1 MSKVKLLLLGDCQS
15 TTDFLYRFNR
25 AAVARAFATGT
36 PASESA
42 KYARDC
48 SVSSTSAQVT
58 TRAKMLSEVGE
69 LHCFDGKLPDGII
82 LVYDVTSPESFE
94 GVGQALEELMMQEEP
109 AGCKLCVVADT
120 GVLGFD
126 AAIRMVSADEGRA
139 LAGRFSASFFELST
153 ESDREV
159 DRVVFKVVRECLALT
174 GDGSSGGDIE
184 EWSGNWGRSLTGKI
198 SRMFRK

>member
-25 AAVARAFATGT
+25 AAVARAFAAGV
-36 PASESA
+36 PVNESA

-48 SVSSTSAQVT
+48 SVSSASVQVV
-58 TRAKMLSEVGE
+58 TRAKMLNEVGE
-69 LHCFDGKLPDGII
+69 LQCFNGKLPDGII
-82 LVYDVTSPESFE
+82 LVYDVTSPVSFE
-94 GVGQALEELMMQEEP
+94 GVEQALEELMMQEEP
-109 AGCKLCVVADT
+109 AECKLCVAADT

-139 LAGRFSASFFELST
+139 LARRFSASFFEVST

-159 DRVVFKVVRECLALT
+159 DRVVFRLVRECLALT
-174 GDGSSGGDIE
+174 GDGSSGADIE
-184 EWSGNWGRSLTGKI
+184 EGLGNWGRTLTGKI
-198 SRMFRK
+198 SRIFRK